1 MRRLV
6 VRGVMGGVVW
16 VGGGGHRCR
25 AWGPVM
31 GSLVAVAGGGIRGG
45 MCRRGYR
52 HRLAG
57 AGCRVLCPWPG
68 LGGGGGGGVVWGWR
82 CWWWG
87 GRGWVLCWLGVWASL
102 WVVWVLRVCAVWP
115 LRFLTGCGAGVWVGG
130 GRMSV
135 RVGLWS
141 VCNGWLLVDGARW
154 YGVWVGGLLV
164 VVGWGGRGWVLCR
177 LGVRASLWVVWVLR
191 VCAVWPLRFLTG
203 CGAGVRVGGD
213 RMSPR
218 VGLWSVCDGWLLVDG
233 ARWYRVW
240 VGGLLVVVGRPYSV
254 LVLPVCVRG
263 SSRVHGGVPWLVCR
277 GPV

>member
-1 MRRLV
+1 MACVGGGINIDWLV
-6 VRGVMGGVVW
+6 LAAACCVRGLVSGGGGRGGVVW
-16 VGGGGHRCR
+16 VRRC
-25 AWGPVM
+25 
-31 GSLVAVAGGGIRGG
+31 
-45 MCRRGYR
+45 C
-52 HRLAG
+52 
-57 AGCRVLCPWPG
+57 
-68 LGGGGGGGVVWGWR
+68 
-82 CWWWG
+82 WWG

-115 LRFLTGCGAGVWVGG
+115 LRLLTGCGAGVWVGG
-130 GRMSV
+130 GCMSV

-141 VCNGWLLVDGARW
+141 VCNGWPLVDGARW

-164 VVGWGGRGWVLCR
+164 VVGWGGRGWVLRR

-233 ARWYRVW
+233 ARWYGVW
-240 VGGLLVVVGRPYSV
+240 VGGLLVVVGRSYSV

-263 SSRVHGGVPWLVCR
+263 SSRVHGGVPWLVCG